1 MNRSLSEK
9 IRETA
14 YLINN
19 KGLACALT
27 GAGISVE
34 SGVPPFRGHGG
45 LWEKIDPFEYANINT
60 FKKNPEK
67 VWNVLLKEMKS
78 TLDKAKPNP
87 AHIALADLESL
98 GLLKTIITQNI
109 DGLHQAAGNNDVI
122 EFHGNFAN
130 LSCMKCSNPFKMSEI
145 SIDSVPPRCGCGGIL
160 RPDCVFFGEMI
171 PSDALYRSN
180 EVAASCPVMIVVG
193 TSATVQPAA
202 SIPIIA
208 KRAGATIIEI
218 NPERTHLSSD
228 ISDIFLQGKAG
239 IIMPD
244 LIKALKEYHDL

>member
-78 TLDKAKPNP
+78 TLNKAKPNP

-109 DGLHQAAGNNDVI
+109 DGLHQAAGNNEVI

-145 SIDSVPPRCGCGGIL
+145 SIDSLPPRCGCGGIL